1 MSKRKEYTF
10 WCEWDMGISGP
21 WYSKEKMI
29 ADLREQHKNVFE
41 GDPDY
46 EDFDQC
52 VAEGYYSFKEV
63 K

>member
-1 MSKRKEYTF
+1 MKKRYNYRS
-10 WCEWDMGISGP
+10 EWDLGLENI
-21 WYSKEKMI
+21 WTDRDKMI
-29 ADLREQHKNVFE
+29 AEVREFHNNLFE

-52 VAEGYYSFKEV
+52 VAEGLYSFYEV